1 MTNMKLTLPLL
12 ATAAMLSMGFAH
24 GTENEYS
31 YAFDY
36 DNDGSYAVSYEFADP
51 EPATP
56 KVGETKHDYAF
67 DYDNDD
73 GYTKEHT
80 YREPGPATPKVD
92 KPFKYPYGFDYDND
106 GSYVQMYFFQ
116 EPGPATPE
124 IDRPTK
130 YQYKFDRD
138 DDGSYA
144 KQRTTTTPDVDTG
157 VIADVDMQVF
167 AMPLVLDPA
176 LREACQSADATFYF
190 PTDVSETKE
199 GSKDDVERLV
209 ACLKSPSLAA
219 RKVEAV
225 GHADERGSKAYN
237 EELAKDRAQSV
248 AELLIECGLDAD
260 RVDVIS
266 KGESMAD
273 EPELWD
279 DRRVVVR
286 LR

>member
-24 GTENEYS
+24 GTDDGYAYS
-31 YAFDY
+31 FDY
-36 DNDGSYAVSYEFADP
+36 DNDGSYAVSYEFSEP

-56 KVGETKHDYAF
+56 KVGETKYDYAF

-73 GYTKEHT
+73 GYTQHD
-80 YREPGPATPKVD
+80 YSEPGPATPKVD
-92 KPFKYPYGFDYDND
+92 KPFKYTYGFDYDND

-130 YQYKFDRD
+130 YEYKFDRD
-138 DDGSYA
+138 DDGSHA
-144 KQRTTTTPDVDTG
+144 EQRTTTAPDLEAEVM
-157 VIADVDMQVF
+157 ADVDMQVF
-167 AMPLVLDPA
+167 AMPLTLDPA

-190 PTDVSETKE
+190 PTDVSETTE
-199 GSKDDVERLV
+199 SSKDDVKRLV
-209 ACLKSPSLAA
+209 ACLKSPALAA

-225 GHADERGSKAYN
+225 GHADPRGTEAYN
-237 EELAKDRAQSV
+237 DELANDRAQSV
-248 AELLIECGLDAD
+248 AKLLIECGLDAD
-260 RVDVIS
+260 RIDVIS

-286 LR
+286 VR

>member
-24 GTENEYS
+24 GTDDGYAYS
-31 YAFDY
+31 FDY

-56 KVGETKHDYAF
+56 KVGETKHDYAY

-73 GYTKEHT
+73 GYTEHD
-80 YREPGPATPKVD
+80 YDEPGPATPKAN

-130 YQYKFDRD
+130 YGYKFDRD
-138 DDGSYA
+138 NDGSHA
-144 KQRTTTTPDVDTG
+144 KQRVQTTAA
-157 VIADVDMQVF
+157 ADGETVADLDMQVF

-190 PTDVSETKE
+190 PTDVSETKPSSE
-199 GSKDDVERLV
+199 DDVKRLV
-209 ACLKSPSLAA
+209 DCLKSPSLAA
-219 RKVEAV
+219 RKVETV
-225 GHADERGSKAYN
+225 GHADPRGTDAYN
-237 EELAKDRAQSV
+237 DALAKDRAQSV
-248 AELLIECGLDAD
+248 AQLLINSGLNPE
-260 RVDVIS
+260 RIVVIS
-266 KGESMAD
+266 RGEEMAD

>member
-24 GTENEYS
+24 GTDDGYAYS
-31 YAFDY
+31 FDY

-56 KVGETKHDYAF
+56 KVGETKHDYAY

-73 GYTKEHT
+73 GYTEHD
-80 YREPGPATPKVD
+80 YDEPGPATPKAN

-130 YQYKFDRD
+130 YGYKFDRD
-138 DDGSYA
+138 NDGSHA
-144 KQRTTTTPDVDTG
+144 KQRVQTTAA
-157 VIADVDMQVF
+157 ADCETVADLDMQVF

-190 PTDVSETKE
+190 PTDVSETKPSSE
-199 GSKDDVERLV
+199 DDVKRLV
-209 ACLKSPSLAA
+209 DCLKSPSLAA
-219 RKVEAV
+219 RKVETV
-225 GHADERGSKAYN
+225 GHADPRGTDAYN
-237 EELAKDRAQSV
+237 DALAKDRAQSV
-248 AELLIECGLDAD
+248 AQLLINSGLNPE
-260 RVDVIS
+260 RIVVIS
-266 KGESMAD
+266 RGEEMAD